1 MDKPTVQMDFSLIYV
16 IVNYGQ
22 GSKVLSAAKHYG
34 VTGGTIFLGKGTVT
48 NRFLELLSLTEIR
61 KEIVL
66 MVAEKNVA
74 QQALAAINTEFH
86 LEKPNHGI
94 AFNIPVTNYFG
105 SHDFVEQP
113 FKESRGV
120 KEPMYNAIFV
130 IVDKGKGETVIE
142 AATEKGARGGT
153 IIHARG
159 SGIHKSIKL
168 FAMEIEPEKEI
179 ALILC
184 EQDLTAPIV
193 THIRTELRIDEP
205 GNGVIFTQGVDQT
218 YGLRKA

>member
-1 MDKPTVQMDFSLIYV
+1 MDKSTEQLEFTLIYV

-22 GSKVLSAAKHYG
+22 GSKVLSSAKHHG

-86 LEKPNHGI
+86 LEKSNHGI
-94 AFNIPVTNYFG
+94 AFSIPVTNFFG
-105 SHDFVEQP
+105 SHDFIEQP

>member
-1 MDKPTVQMDFSLIYV
+1 MDKSPDQPEFSLIYV

-22 GSKVLSAAKHYG
+22 GSKVLSSAKRHG
-34 VTGGTIFLGKGTVT
+34 VTGGTIFLGKGTVKS
-48 NRFLELLSLTEIR
+48 RILELLSLTEIR

-66 MVAEKNVA
+66 MVTENNLV
-74 QQALAAINTEFH
+74 QQVLTALNTEFRF
-86 LEKPNHGI
+86 EKPNHGI
-94 AFNIPVTNYFG
+94 AFTIPVTNFFG
-105 SHDFVEQP
+105 SHDFVEQA

-184 EQDLTAPIV
+184 EHDLTAPIV
-193 THIRTELRIDEP
+193 NHVRTELRIDEP
-205 GNGVIFTQGVDQT
+205 GNGVIFTQGVEQT
-218 YGLRKA
+218 YGLRQA